1 MRFYDLK
8 SALLRPDEVTELFL
22 NGNEWT
28 EIPVAIWEF
37 TTLQVLDLSN
47 NRIVELSENIGRL
60 SQLRTLN
67 LSQNQLQT
75 LPQSLTA
82 LGELQK
88 LNLTNNRLAKFPKVL
103 AQLNGLKELFLA
115 KNQLKSLDFSGTY
128 PQLQV
133 LNAAENKI
141 QALNWGKCSFP
152 KLEKLELA
160 KNKLKEVVLG
170 EPLPSLRYLNLAHN
184 KLEQLPQMLTDSAYL
199 QNLLAAKNKLAN
211 LPEQIGNW
219 GWLKQLDLAVNQLV
233 QLPERISQCSRLEQ
247 LDVSKNKLTV
257 LPSLPQ
263 SIRVLQLS
271 CNELAYLPESFS
283 SLNHLMEL
291 NLSNNPLVEPPRGLS
306 QLPKF
311 KSLSIDGETS
321 AEWLLSLNR
330 LNKLQGWR
338 DAAARQNLLQ
348 VLKLAAKCALNS
360 STRVA
365 FFKLLQTAD
374 LQAIHQVPLRD
385 LLLGIGNGPLSLKTL
400 LIQEL
405 KQRGK
410 QFTDLVPS
418 RDLVAIVGKTKL
430 ARNNWKTR
438 LAAQNIK
445 VTFELT
451 AAATHVVLGNGE
463 YLQHEINSIQVE
475 KIVWLEEQQ
484 LLQWLEQAE
493 GLHLVL
499 PDKEQELQALKRLLL
514 HRDPVNTAI
523 AAQTLWYGGV
533 PQAILPYVLIA
544 YKWLPPSAKVRK
556 TLHHLLETHWP
567 IPFAVVSRKKI
578 QLNRNQ
584 EVAVFQQNM
593 EKLLAGTKLVVP
605 DLAAEGLI

>member
-37 TTLQVLDLSN
+37 SALQVLDLSN
-47 NRIVELSENIGRL
+47 NRLGELSGNIGRL
-60 SQLRTLN
+60 TQLKVLN

-88 LNLTNNRLAKFPKVL
+88 LNLTNNRMAKFPKVL
-103 AQLNGLKELFLA
+103 VEMRGLKELVLA
-115 KNQLKSLDFSGTY
+115 KNQLKSLDFSGAY
-128 PQLQV
+128 PQLQL

-141 QALNWGKCSFP
+141 QALNWSKCAFP
-152 KLEKLELA
+152 QLDKLELA
-160 KNKLKEVVLG
+160 KNKLKDFVLG
-170 EPLPSLRYLNLAHN
+170 EPMRSLRYLNLTSN
-184 KLEQLPQMLTDSAYL
+184 KLEQLPQRLFDSAYL

-219 GWLKQLDLAVNQLV
+219 EWLRQLDLADNQLV
-233 QLPERISQCSRLEQ
+233 NLPERISHCSRLEQ
-247 LDVSKNKLTV
+247 LDVSKNKLV
-257 LPSLPQ
+257 ALPLLPY
-263 SIRVLQLS
+263 SIRVLQLNS
-271 CNELAYLPESFS
+271 NGLTQLPESFS
-283 SLNHLMEL
+283 SFNHLTEL
-291 NLSNNPLVEPPRGLS
+291 NLSNNPLVEPPQGLS
-306 QLPKF
+306 QSPRF
-311 KSLSIDGETS
+311 QSLSIDGETS
-321 AEWLLSLNR
+321 AEWLLSLDR

-338 DAAARQNLLQ
+338 DTQARQNLLQ
-348 VLKLAAKCALNS
+348 VLKLAAKCTLNF

-365 FFKLLQTAD
+365 FFNLLQTAD
-374 LQAIHQVPLRD
+374 LQTICQVPLGD
-385 LLLGIGNGPLSLKTL
+385 LLLGTGSGSLSLKTL
-400 LIQEL
+400 LVQEL

-410 QFTDLVPS
+410 YFTDLVPG
-418 RDLVAIVGKTKL
+418 RDLVAILGKTKL
-430 ARNNWKTR
+430 ARNSWKMR

-445 VTFELT
+445 AVFELT
-451 AAATHVVLGNGE
+451 AAATHVVLGIGE
-463 YLQHEINSIQVE
+463 YLQHEVNSIQVE

-556 TLHHLLETHWP
+556 TLHQLLETHWP
-567 IPFAVVSRKKI
+567 IPFAQVSRKKI
-578 QLNRNQ
+578 QLSRNQ

-593 EKLLAGTKLVVP
+593 EKLLAGTDLVIP

>member
-8 SALLRPDEVTELFL
+8 SALLRHDEVTELFL

-37 TTLQVLDLSN
+37 TALQVLDLSN
-47 NRIVELSENIGRL
+47 NRLLELSENIGRL
-60 SQLRTLN
+60 TQLRALN

-75 LPQSLTA
+75 LPQSLNA
-82 LGELQK
+82 LGGLQK

-103 AQLNGLKELFLA
+103 AQLNGMKELFLA
-115 KNQLKSLDFSGTY
+115 KNQLESLDFSGTY

-141 QALNWGKCSFP
+141 QALHWSKCAFP
-152 KLEKLELA
+152 QLDKLELA
-160 KNKLKEVVLG
+160 KNKLKDVELS
-170 EPLPSLRYLNLAHN
+170 ESLLNLRYLNLADN
-184 KLEQLPQMLTDSAYL
+184 KLEQLPLMLADSAYL

-219 GWLKQLDLAVNQLV
+219 GWLRQLDLADNQLV
-233 QLPERISQCSRLEQ
+233 KLPERISQCSRLEQ
-247 LDVSKNKLTV
+247 LDVSKNKLV
-257 LPSLPQ
+257 ALPSLPQ
-263 SIRVLQLS
+263 SIRLLQLS
-271 CNELAYLPESFS
+271 SNGLTQLPESFS
-283 SLNHLMEL
+283 SFNHLMEL

-306 QLPKF
+306 QLPRF
-311 KSLSIDGETS
+311 QSLSIDGETS
-321 AEWLLSLNR
+321 AEWMLSLDR

-338 DAAARQNLLQ
+338 DAPARQNLLQ
-348 VLKLAAKCALNS
+348 VLKLAAKYALNS

-365 FFKLLQTAD
+365 FFNLLQTAD
-374 LQAIHQVPLRD
+374 LQVIYQVPLGD
-385 LLLGIGNGPLSLKTL
+385 LLLGIGSGSLLLKTL

-418 RDLVAIVGKTKL
+418 RDLVAMVGKTKL
-430 ARNNWKTR
+430 ARNNWQKR
-438 LAAQNIK
+438 LSAQNIK
-445 VTFELT
+445 ATFELT
-451 AAATHVVLGNGE
+451 AAATHIVLGNGE
-463 YLQHEINSIQVE
+463 YLQHEVNSIQVE

-533 PQAILPYVLIA
+533 PPAILPYVLIA
-544 YKWLPPSAKVRK
+544 YKWLPVSAKVRK
-556 TLHHLLETHWP
+556 TLHQLLETHWP
-567 IPFAVVSRKKI
+567 IPFAMVSRKKI

-584 EVAVFQQNM
+584 DATVFQQNM
-593 EKLLAGTKLVVP
+593 EKLLAGTNLIVP
-605 DLAAEGLI
+605 NLAAEGLI